1 MSDNKKSE
9 SAGANT
15 RWWESYLVRYF
26 SGAIVGAMCLTAI
39 LLYADW
45 RLYEGAHTTLSA
57 LEKGL
62 STTAVV
68 LALIASGLVYSYIIS
83 APITVI
89 HFGRSGRSSL
99 EQHVR
104 YFWFGWVIVLGAM
117 QFIVC
122 AGNQRIGSDA
132 WPLWILLMGVCLCY
146 LIFSQGVI
154 KAPTNDKSGRRAKRT
169 KKLRR
174 DAWRSLAWAGLLL
187 FFLVAVGR
195 GLGIQERPAV
205 IALLAFALP
214 TLFVGVMQYVTL
226 WRVFYTE
233 RAVHR
238 FYRVLSRARTMENSK
253 DIRET
258 YTHLREHSNATFI
271 VLLELCFSALVIF
284 LIELYAGQS
293 ASTENVGSLDGSGR
307 IVSAVLLLI
316 AFWMTPNLFMW
327 SRANQLERDFAR
339 RPKMYSSNGISTT
352 TQEAK
357 NPDDPTEAVAPNGNG
372 SVRK

>member
-68 LALIASGLVYSYIIS
+68 LALIVSGLVYSYIIS

-89 HFGRSGRSSL
+89 HFGRSGGSSL

-117 QFIVC
+117 QFIVS
-122 AGNQRIGSDA
+122 AGNQSIGSDA

-146 LIFSQGVI
+146 LIVSQGVI

-169 KKLRR
+169 KKLCR

-238 FYRVLSRARTMENSK
+238 FYRVLSRARTMANSK

-307 IVSAVLLLI
+307 MVSAVLLLI

-339 RPKMYSSNGISTT
+339 RPKMYSSNCVSTT
-352 TQEAK
+352 PQEAK
-357 NPDDPTEAVAPNGNG
+357 NPDDPTEAVASNGDG
-372 SVRK
+372 SVSK